1 MSARPLRFCH
11 RFQTLLPALIL
22 AGSLSAPTGR
32 CLAAPPSTFGTTVGY
47 TLLCLNPLDEL
58 FFRYYLIQSFG
69 KPYKREG
76 GAYWFRTDAN
86 LWGIPVTEV
95 LVSDESSNYTFL
107 AAVLEAKPDKVAEAV
122 LANAGIKHNP
132 IGTSRFPVRQSAP
145 GSQII
150 HFQQKTKIFCAKS
163 RYLLPN

>member
-1 MSARPLRFCH
+1 MPAAPSA
-11 RFQTLLPALIL
+11 LPRLSALGLSALIVMGGL
-22 AGSLSAPTGR
+22 FTASGD
-32 CLAAPPSTFGTTVGY
+32 CQAAPPSTFGTTVGY
-47 TLLCLNPLDEL
+47 TLLCLNPLDEI

-76 GAYWFRTDAN
+76 GAYWFKTDAN
-86 LWGIPVTEV
+86 LWGFPVTDM

-107 AAVLEAKPDKVAEAV
+107 AAVLDAKPDKLSEAI
-122 LANAGIKHNP
+122 LANAGIRHNA

-150 HFQQKTKIFCAKS
+150 HFQQKSKIFCAKS
-163 RYLLPN
+163 RYLVPN

>member
-1 MSARPLRFCH
+1 MPDRPRRFGLRF
-11 RFQTLLPALIL
+11 RALLPALVL
-22 AGSLSAPTGR
+22 AGGLTTLSGR
-32 CLAAPPSTFGTTVGY
+32 CLAAPPSTFATTVGY

-58 FFRYYLIQSFG
+58 FFHHYLIQSFG

-76 GAYWFRTDAN
+76 GAWWFRTDAN
-86 LWGIPVTEV
+86 LWGIPVSSV

-122 LANAGIKHNP
+122 LANAGIRHNV

-150 HFQQKTKIFCAKS
+150 HFQQKSKIFCAKS

>member
-1 MSARPLRFCH
+1 MATRPVRLCRHFGA
-11 RFQTLLPALIL
+11 LLPALL
-22 AGSLSAPTGR
+22 FAGALWSPAGR

-47 TLLCLNPLDEL
+47 SLLCLNPLDEL

-69 KPYKREG
+69 NPYKREE

-86 LWGIPVTEV
+86 LWGIPVTDM

-122 LANAGIKHNP
+122 LANAGIKHP
-132 IGTSRFPVRQSAP
+132 AIGTSRFPVRQSAP

-150 HFQQKTKIFCAKS
+150 HFQQKSKIFCAKS

>member
-11 RFQTLLPALIL
+11 RLQALLPALIL
-22 AGSLSAPTGR
+22 AGSLFGPSGR

-69 KPYKREG
+69 QPYKREG
-76 GAYWFRTDAN
+76 GAYWFHTDAN
-86 LWGIPVTEV
+86 LWGIPVTDM

-122 LANAGIKHNP
+122 LANAGIKHNV
-132 IGTSRFPVRQSAP
+132 TDSSRYPARQSAP

-150 HFQQKTKIFCAKS
+150 HFQQKSKIFCAKS